1 MRANDLLPNNYFL
14 QEISS
19 SGATINAMPQRRSLQ
34 RTNGLRV
41 EQVTHCNLLYA
52 KSITRNKNCFPAYSK
67 CYYDNLLKHP
77 NARATGALPSMIPDP
92 APPPVPSLIQRANT
106 QFLRFA
112 AVGAA
117 GTALHYLVLLLLV
130 EMAGVAPGRAAFA
143 GAVAGACVN
152 YWLNRR
158 FTFQSTRRHR
168 ETVPLF
174 VAMAALGAVLNGL
187 IVGQLSAMGM
197 NFLLAQMFATVCI
210 LVLNFLMSK
219 KWIFQK
225 NK

>member
-1 MRANDLLPNNYFL
+1 MTEHPARPRV
-14 QEISS
+14 SS
-19 SGATINAMPQRRSLQ
+19 W
-34 RTNGLRV
+34 
-41 EQVTHCNLLYA
+41 
-52 KSITRNKNCFPAYSK
+52 
-67 CYYDNLLKHP
+67 
-77 NARATGALPSMIPDP
+77 
-92 APPPVPSLIQRANT
+92 IQRANT

-117 GTALHYLVLLLLV
+117 GTGLHYLVLVVLV
-130 EMAGVAPGRAAFA
+130 AMAGVAPGRAAFA

-158 FTFQSTRRHR
+158 FTFHSRRRHS

-187 IVGQLSAMGM
+187 IVGKLSAMGM
-197 NFLLAQMFATVCI
+197 NFLLAQMIATVCI
-210 LVLNFLMSK
+210 LVLNFLISK

>member
-1 MRANDLLPNNYFL
+1 M
-14 QEISS
+14 I
-19 SGATINAMPQRRSLQ
+19 
-34 RTNGLRV
+34 
-41 EQVTHCNLLYA
+41 EQ
-52 KSITRNKNCFPAYSK
+52 PG
-67 CYYDNLLKHP
+67 P
-77 NARATGALPSMIPDP
+77 ARASSWM
-92 APPPVPSLIQRANT
+92 QRANT

-117 GTALHYLVLLLLV
+117 GTALHYLVLVTLV
-130 EMAGVAPGRAAFA
+130 ALAGVAPGRAAFA

-187 IVGQLSAMGM
+187 IVGQLSALGI